1 MPGENVAPVDYSLD
15 EYRELLTVKG
25 RCTLGN
31 KTVYRTYVYTT
42 EFAKRKNYC
51 GLYLVEEAAEL
62 CEAPEYCRLT
72 KFPITYIELVLG
84 RIFDVMP
91 RMLVTE
97 LVLCDMYRCYPTP
110 LGLYPLY
117 RLLESQASI
126 ALRRDIILEFMRR
139 FESINVIDYILYK
152 TPAKVFYL
160 SIFHPR
166 NKTKII
172 VFIPTPD
179 PDHHALNVSKLQL
192 LTKKLIPQIDTLLA
206 TNLESA
212 NEDGLEALGLDHEKL
227 LELAKQFFSPSNRED

>member
-1 MPGENVAPVDYSLD
+1 MPKENVAPVDYSLD

-25 RCTLGN
+25 RCTLGK
-31 KTVYRTYVYTT
+31 KTVYRTYVYNT
-42 EFAKRKNYC
+42 EFARRKNYC
-51 GLYLVEEAAEL
+51 GLYLVEKDTEL
-62 CEAPEYCRLT
+62 CEAPENCRLT
-72 KFPITYIELVLG
+72 KFPITYLELILG
-84 RIFDVMP
+84 KLFDISP
-91 RMLVTE
+91 QRLITE
-97 LVLCDMYRCYPTP
+97 LILCDMYRCYPTP

-126 ALRRDIILEFMRR
+126 ALRRDIILELMRR

-160 SIFHPR
+160 SISRPR

-179 PDHHALNVSKLQL
+179 PDHHALNVGKLQL
-192 LTKKLIPQIDTLLA
+192 LTKKLIPQIDTLLF
-206 TNLESA
+206 TKLESA
-212 NEDGLEALGLDHEKL
+212 NENGLEALGLDHEKI